1 MALESLA
8 EPNEGETSEGALAI
22 SLTDIEQHM
31 VYEIVMIVPNL
42 ILIFEHSADAK
53 GLQQPRDE
61 PMTPE

>member
-8 EPNEGETSEGALAI
+8 EPNEGEISEGALAI

-53 GLQQPRDE
+53 ALQQPRDE
-61 PMTPE
+61 PVTPE